1 MRFPILTLIVFL
13 NIIAC
18 SFAQSSEPGHSAL
31 MMKVSDEFVFQ
42 EDKFFAQCHASTLE
56 ETKDGTLLSSWF
68 GGSHEGNKDVV
79 IYGSRQANGRW
90 EDPQI
95 WADGRMNDTVQYPCW
110 NPVLFRA
117 KDETEIFLY
126 YKVGPNPREWWGMV
140 KTSLDGGKTWG
151 EPRRLPENILGPIKN
166 RPLELS
172 DGTIV
177 SPSSVELSEERWLS
191 HVEISKDRQKT
202 WQAFPVDHQSE
213 LNTIQPSVIEY
224 ANGRL
229 QVFCRSKEGVVT
241 TATSEDQGRTWSN
254 MQQTSLVNPNSGTDV
269 IRINDLLFIVYNP
282 DIPGKD
288 WWEGRT
294 KLRLACSKD
303 GYTWE
308 DVFTFEDEDK
318 GEFSY
323 PTIIQT
329 ADGLIHVSYTHN
341 RKNIRHF
348 VLADRG

>member
-1 MRFPILTLIVFL
+1 MRFPILTLIVFFKM
-13 NIIAC
+13 IVY
-18 SFAQSSEPGHSAL
+18 SFAQSSESSHSAVVT
-31 MMKVSDEFVFQ
+31 KVKDQFLFEQ
-42 EDKFFAQCHASTLE
+42 GAFFDQCHASTLE
-56 ETKDGTLLSSWF
+56 ETSDGILLSSWF

-79 IYGSRQANGRW
+79 IYGARQFDGEW
-90 EDPQI
+90 EDPQV
-95 WADGRMNDTVQYPCW
+95 WADGMVNDTLQYPCW

-117 KDETEIFLY
+117 KNENEIFLY

-140 KTSLDGGKTWG
+140 KTSEDGGKTWG
-151 EPRRLPENILGPIKN
+151 SPRRLPEGILGPIKN

-172 DGTIV
+172 NGTVV
-177 SPSSVELSEERWLS
+177 SPSSIELSEERWVS
-191 HVEISKDRQKT
+191 HVEISTDQQKT
-202 WQAFPVDHQSE
+202 WQAFPIDHQSE

-224 ANGRL
+224 DNGKL

-241 TATSEDQGRTWSN
+241 TSTSEDQGRTWSA
-254 MQQTSLVNPNSGTDV
+254 MQRTSLVNPNSGTDV
-269 IRINDLLFIVYNP
+269 IRISDLLFMVYNP

-294 KLRLACSKD
+294 KLRLACSTD
-303 GYTWE
+303 GHAWQ

-323 PTIIQT
+323 PTIMQT
-329 ADGLIHVSYTHN
+329 ADGLIHVTYTHN

-348 VLADRG
+348 VLEYPQ